1 MNSREPDIPP
11 FVNVSTMGKL
21 LGLSR
26 SRLYQLINQGVLLQP
41 VYLVS
46 NKRPAYTREMVV
58 RNLEVKHSNVGVNGK
73 IVMFYSA
80 RASTTSPKAQ
90 KTVKKG
96 AKQSTALAD
105 KYADLMDAF
114 EGLGFEGITASDID
128 SAIQKCFPDGAENF
142 TEGYVLREIF
152 PYLKCRDSEHNP
164 RT

>member
-26 SRLYQLINQGVLLQP
+26 SRLYQLIEQGVLLQP

-46 NKRPAYTREMVV
+46 NRRPVYTKEMAV
-58 RNLEVKHSNVGVNGK
+58 RNLEVRHSNVGVNGE

-80 RASTTSPKAQ
+80 RTSTTSPKAQ
-90 KTVKKG
+90 KTTQKVVE
-96 AKQSTALAD
+96 QPTSPNN
-105 KYADLMDAF
+105 YADIIEAL
-114 EGLGFEGITASDID
+114 ESLGMESISASQVE
-128 SAIQKCFPDGAENF
+128 SAIQQCFPGGAENV
-142 TEGYVLREIF
+142 TEDDILREVF
-152 PYLKCRDSEHNP
+152 RHLKCRDSEHKP